1 MILKKLFK
9 HTNQLMGRKKRKSF
23 PPQKNNL
30 LVNKFSNFFDNKI
43 SNICDN
49 IPKSKSANKSIN
61 INCFDICAFPN
72 DNLIIA

>member
-1 MILKKLFK
+1 
-9 HTNQLMGRKKRKSF
+9 MGRNKRKTF

-49 IPKSKSANKSIN
+49 ISKSKSVNKSI
-61 INCFDICAFPN
+61 I
-72 DNLIIA
+72 